1 MAVLTKLAN
10 EVVRRVDGWINTYTG
25 LGTALDKAAF
35 TTHSPQTRQSP
46 LYNES
51 LFHDNRIARR
61 CVELPAQE
69 MVRVGFDIE
78 TADANYD
85 QAALMDRW
93 RELDLDSMMA
103 RATAL
108 AKATGG
114 AGLVLGVDDGNDTAL
129 PLNEAKIKSLRWVRL
144 VGRQA
149 LIPKKHYS
157 VNSDKFG
164 SVELYEVRFPGS
176 SSDGQP
182 SQLVHESRVVLFDGE
197 WVTDTRRAENGGW
210 GDSAFH
216 SLEEGLAAVGSSFQ
230 SLGHMLVDSSQAVMK
245 IKDLHQI
252 MAMNSEGDD
261 AIRQK
266 LRLVQMGRSI
276 ARAIVLDAD
285 GEEFSY
291 HDRSFAGVT
300 DSVYATMYFLSA
312 LSGIPVTLLFGMS
325 PGGLQATGEADIE
338 FFYSRIANDQVT
350 YLKPRHSR
358 LLKIV
363 MLALGKGMPAKW
375 DIAYRPLRQMTE
387 KQKAEL
393 RKLTSEADAI
403 DITNQVLLP
412 EEVAI
417 SRYGGEKYSTTT
429 QIDLRLR
436 EDIKTEQA
444 SEADKP
450 EDVDD
455 PADQTSND
463 ENGDGDTSPPKA

>member
-1 MAVLTKLAN
+1 MAVLTKLAK
-10 EVVRRVDGWINTYTG
+10 EVVSRVDGWINTYTG
-25 LGTALDKAAF
+25 LGTALDKTAY
-35 TTHSPQTRQSP
+35 TTHSRQTQQSP
-46 LYNES
+46 QYYEN

-78 TADANYD
+78 TADAKYD

-93 RELDLDSMMA
+93 RELALDSMMA

-114 AGLVLGVDDGNDTAL
+114 AALVLGVDDGNDTAL
-129 PLNEAKIKSLRWVRL
+129 PLNESRIKSLRWVRL

-149 LIPKKHYS
+149 LLPRTHYGVS
-157 VNSDKFG
+157 SDKFG
-164 SVELYEVRFPGS
+164 SVETYEVRFAS
-176 SSDGQP
+176 TSSDNQP
-182 SQLVHESRVVLFDGE
+182 SQVVHESRVVVFDGE

-252 MAMNSEGDD
+252 MAMNSEGDE

-285 GEEFSY
+285 GEEFAY

-325 PGGLQATGEADIE
+325 PGGLQATGDADIE
-338 FFYSRIANDQVT
+338 FFYSRIASDQTT

-358 LLKIV
+358 LLKIL
-363 MLALGKGMPAKW
+363 MLSLGKGMPAKW
-375 DIAYRPLRQMTE
+375 DIAYRPLRQMSE
-387 KQKAEL
+387 KERAEL
-393 RKLTSEADAI
+393 RKITSEADAI
-403 DITNQVLLP
+403 DITNQVLTP

-436 EDIKTEQA
+436 KEIEAEQA
-444 SEADKP
+444 TPEDKP

-455 PADQTSND
+455 PENATGDDKNG
-463 ENGDGDTSPPKA
+463 NGDASPPKA